1 MARGI
6 SGTIPSVMERDKTQ
20 VLQLDDL
27 RAAMLPESAYLI
39 VINGKAIGKMFK
51 LVGDEMVIGRSPDAH
66 VFLEDDGVSRRHARI
81 ERTEEGALR
90 LVDLQSTNGTWFEG
104 RRITD
109 RILQDGDKIQIGSS
123 TILKFS
129 YQDELEERFQQQL
142 YESATR
148 DGLTRLYNKRFFLDR
163 LAQEFAY
170 ALRHGE
176 PLSLVLFDIDHFKR
190 INDGLGHPVGDAVL
204 QELAARV
211 SAALRTED
219 VFCRFGGEEF
229 AIIMRESTAEQ
240 AFLAAERVRRVVA
253 DAPFPYEGG
262 ALPVTI
268 SLGLATLHGGNFA
281 DANALVSEA
290 DRRLYE
296 AKNGGR
302 NRVGA
307 AARLTA

>member
-1 MARGI
+1 
-6 SGTIPSVMERDKTQ
+6 MERDKTQ
-20 VLQLDDL
+20 VLQLNDL
-27 RAAMLPESAYLI
+27 RASMVRDSAYLI

-81 ERTEEGALR
+81 ERTEDGALR

-104 RRITD
+104 RRIAD
-109 RILQDGDKIQIGSS
+109 RILCDGDKIQIGSS

-170 ALRHGE
+170 AQRHGE
-176 PLSLVLFDIDHFKR
+176 PLSLVIFDIDHFKR
-190 INDGLGHPVGDAVL
+190 INDTWGHPVGDVVL
-204 QELAARV
+204 QEIASRV
-211 SAALRTED
+211 SATVRTED
-219 VFCRFGGEEF
+219 ILCRYGGEEF
-229 AIIMRESTAEQ
+229 AIIMREAPAEKGW
-240 AFLAAERVRRVVA
+240 LVAERVRRVVA
-253 DAPFPYEGG
+253 DAPFHHESG

-268 SLGLATLHGGNFA
+268 SLGLATLQSGNLV
-281 DANALVSEA
+281 DAGALVAEA

-296 AKNGGR
+296 AKHRGR
-302 NRVGA
+302 NQVGA
-307 AARLTA
+307 TA